1 MEAAGG
7 VKIMGVV
14 NVTADSFSDGG
25 KFLDVDA
32 AVVGTTAPLPEI
44 IDDLRRG
51 GVRPLL
57 DELRACTRDA
67 GAVGAA
73 VRSLLTATR
82 QAAHQT
88 CTCMPIGTEMYG
100 E

>member
-32 AVVGTTAPLPEI
+32 AVAHAQTLVADGADIVDVGGESTRPGAHPPAS
-44 IDDLRRG
+44 
-51 GVRPLL
+51 VRPADLQ
-57 DELRACTRDA
+57 RAVM
-67 GAVGAA
+67 G
-73 VRSLLTATR
+73 R
-82 QAAHQT
+82 QALTRVQVEAPAVQ
-88 CTCMPIGTEMYG
+88 
-100 E
+100 